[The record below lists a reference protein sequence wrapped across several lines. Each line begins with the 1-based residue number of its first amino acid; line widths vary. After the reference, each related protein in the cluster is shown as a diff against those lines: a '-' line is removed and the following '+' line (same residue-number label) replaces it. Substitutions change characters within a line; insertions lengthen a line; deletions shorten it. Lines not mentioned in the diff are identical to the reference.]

1 LQKYSRRFTTY
12 EIEDSR
18 YSIETSNQS
27 ACQLPVSSSITIDEA
42 ELQLKGAFTFFTE
55 FSKET
60 KTHIQFSLENNKI
73 CVASS
78 TTRARHEKFTRHM
91 PLEIIIKD
99 EEKAKKIS
107 QLIKD
112 FFDILDQCKISTALL
127 EQEHVFNLKQRCEQ
141 WGLDYA
147 RLFGV
152 DQITPLQGVERL
164 NELLTRDY
172 FGGSNRKG
180 EFFKQMIWKRLCQ
193 MWLSLTR
200 TQLSHLRE
208 AWEVG
213 DDANNDYETSDD
225 EDYDENG
232 FGFNDIYNKSDEEI
246 DLDDK
251 YSQLPSQELDLIV
264 SNDVKSTK
272 SNDNC
277 YSSNDSL
284 SSIALSCD
292 PITNS
297 DNSSTPPG
305 FSKNQLH
312 WPVWSI
318 ENYNMTGRRMYP
330 ITLVAFEN
338 ESTALCGQKV
348 VSPYTKNKE
357 QTHRKRLKV

>member
-1 LQKYSRRFTTY
+1 MLQKYSRRFTTY

-99 EEKAKKIS
+99 KEKAKKIS

-152 DQITPLQGVERL
+152 DQITPYIHVFSSHLHEFYDRFNNLNTFSLQGVERL

-200 TQLSHLRE
+200 TQLFHLRE

-232 FGFNDIYNKSDEEI
+232 FGFNDIYNKSDEE
-246 DLDDK
+246 
-251 YSQLPSQELDLIV
+251 
-264 SNDVKSTK
+264 
-272 SNDNC
+272 
-277 YSSNDSL
+277 
-284 SSIALSCD
+284 
-292 PITNS
+292 
-297 DNSSTPPG
+297 
-305 FSKNQLH
+305 
-312 WPVWSI
+312 
-318 ENYNMTGRRMYP
+318 M
-330 ITLVAFEN
+330 
-338 ESTALCGQKV
+338 
-348 VSPYTKNKE
+348 
-357 QTHRKRLKV
+357 